1 MSNYIYSI
9 NEDSESWYDYG
20 FEEVANEYVY
30 DGREVPDD
38 GIVTIYR
45 GVIKPYK
52 AGDFFHV
59 DLEAIAENALL
70 EADDHAEAWV
80 DDLNKKSAMLTKAMT
95 NAFQLF
101 CDENDLT
108 PNFFKV
114 INVKPVKVKIALYE
128 HGGFE
133 SAELLTKEDDGDD

>member
-20 FEEVANEYVY
+20 FEEVANEYVD

-80 DDLNKKSAMLTKAMT
+80 DSLSEKFELAKEHLKNE
-95 NAFQLF
+95 FQLF

-133 SAELLTKEDDGDD
+133 SAELLTKEDSGDE